1 MSDYTREELEQML
14 VEKDEQELSAS
25 LVPTADEIKI
35 NEIVGDIDC
44 TQYNL
49 KCMITSLAEDV
60 PGRKTKV
67 HSDFRAVDFHS
78 ESWGDFHIARF
89 QHEFRKV
96 FKGKGAFNSK
106 GEDRPIVYHKVEGGV
121 SHFHMQVRRRN
132 SNRTIV

>member
-1 MSDYTREELEQML
+1 MEKTRL
-14 VEKDEQELSAS
+14 
-25 LVPTADEIKI
+25 EIKP
-35 NEIVGDIDC
+35 EVDIFDLLRVDPVILGMIAFTYEYC
-44 TQYNL
+44 SQYNL

-60 PGRKTKV
+60 PGRMTKV

>member
-1 MSDYTREELEQML
+1 MEKTRL
-14 VEKDEQELSAS
+14 
-25 LVPTADEIKI
+25 EIKPEVDVFDLLRVDPVI
-35 NEIVGDIDC
+35 LAMISFTYEYC

-49 KCMITSLAEDV
+49 KCMITSLMEEV
-60 PGRKTKV
+60 PGRKTDV
-67 HSDFRAVDFHS
+67 HRSGRAVDFHS

-132 SNRTIV
+132 GNRTIV

>member
-1 MSDYTREELEQML
+1 M
-14 VEKDEQELSAS
+14 EKKRL
-25 LVPTADEIKI
+25 EIKP
-35 NEIVGDIDC
+35 EVDIFDLLRVDPVILGMIAFTYEYC

>member
-1 MSDYTREELEQML
+1 MEKTRLEMKPE
-14 VEKDEQELSAS
+14 V
-25 LVPTADEIKI
+25 
-35 NEIVGDIDC
+35 DIFDLLKVDPVILAMISFTYEYC

-132 SNRTIV
+132 GNRTIV

>member
-1 MSDYTREELEQML
+1 MEKTRL
-14 VEKDEQELSAS
+14 
-25 LVPTADEIKI
+25 EIKP
-35 NEIVGDIDC
+35 EVDIFDLLRVDPVILGMIAFTYEYC

-106 GEDRPIVYHKVEGGV
+106 GEDRPIVYHKVDGGV

>member
-1 MSDYTREELEQML
+1 MEKTRLEMKPE
-14 VEKDEQELSAS
+14 V
-25 LVPTADEIKI
+25 
-35 NEIVGDIDC
+35 DIFDLLKVDPVILAMISFTYEYC

-60 PGRKTKV
+60 PGRKTRV

>member
-1 MSDYTREELEQML
+1 MEKTRL
-14 VEKDEQELSAS
+14 
-25 LVPTADEIKI
+25 EIKPEVDVFDLLRVDPVI
-35 NEIVGDIDC
+35 LAMISFTYEYC

-49 KCMITSLAEDV
+49 KCMITSLMEEV
-60 PGRKTKV
+60 PGRKTDV
-67 HSDFRAVDFHS
+67 HRSGRAVDFHS

>member
-1 MSDYTREELEQML
+1 M
-14 VEKDEQELSAS
+14 EKKRL
-25 LVPTADEIKI
+25 EIKPEVDVFDLLRVDPVVLAMI
-35 NEIVGDIDC
+35 SFTYEYC

-49 KCMITSLAEDV
+49 KCMITSLMEEV
-60 PGRKTKV
+60 PGRKTDV
-67 HSDFRAVDFHS
+67 HRSGRAVDFHS

-96 FKGKGAFNSK
+96 FKGKGAFNRA

-132 SNRTIV
+132 GNRTIV

>member
-1 MSDYTREELEQML
+1 MEKTRL
-14 VEKDEQELSAS
+14 
-25 LVPTADEIKI
+25 EIKPEVDVFDLLRVDPVI
-35 NEIVGDIDC
+35 LGMIAFTYEYC

-49 KCMITSLAEDV
+49 KCMITSLMEEV
-60 PGRKTKV
+60 PGRKTDV
-67 HSDFRAVDFHS
+67 HRSGRAVDFHS

-106 GEDRPIVYHKVEGGV
+106 GEDRPIVYHKVDGGV

-132 SNRTIV
+132 GNRTIV

>member
-1 MSDYTREELEQML
+1 MEKTRL
-14 VEKDEQELSAS
+14 
-25 LVPTADEIKI
+25 EIKP
-35 NEIVGDIDC
+35 EVDIFDLLRVDPVILGMIAFTYEYC

-96 FKGKGAFNSK
+96 FKDKGAFNSK

>member
-1 MSDYTREELEQML
+1 MEKTRLEMKPE
-14 VEKDEQELSAS
+14 V
-25 LVPTADEIKI
+25 
-35 NEIVGDIDC
+35 DIFDLLKVDPVILAMISFTYEYC

-60 PGRKTKV
+60 PGRKTRV

-132 SNRTIV
+132 GNRTIV